1 MRKSSILILA
11 VTMSMAMIGIGS
23 CNNAAENTE
32 AQVIEISAYGAK
44 SDTVTNNA
52 EAINKAIAEAP
63 DGAVVKIPAG
73 RYMTG
78 TIQDQKSVV

>member
-32 AQVIEISAYGAK
+32 AQVIEISAYGAQ

-52 EAINKAIAEAP
+52 EAINKAIAA
-63 DGAVVKIPAG
+63 
-73 RYMTG
+73 
-78 TIQDQKSVV
+78 IQRNG

>member
-11 VTMSMAMIGIGS
+11 VTISMAMIGIGS

-44 SDTVTNNA
+44 SRSEEHTS
-52 EAINKAIAEAP
+52 ELQSQ
-63 DGAVVKIPAG
+63 
-73 RYMTG
+73 R
-78 TIQDQKSVV
+78 